1 MNQDRIKQMAE
12 QAAATHG
19 HTIKATPEIMETL
32 TAFAALV
39 AEDCAKMCETYQ
51 DANDGSV
58 MADEIRQSYELL
70 PANLEGPRNII
81 HVQPDGLDLGH
92 RISLARKKLESTVDQ
107 VSLCRLLGCEQI
119 SNIEVLGVGAKNKV
133 QQ

>member
-39 AEDCAKMCETYQ
+39 AEDCASFVEPDPEHRMRPHEYLGEREGVDLLDGVAEGIRARYGIDETKAAQ
-51 DANDGSV
+51 
-58 MADEIRQSYELL
+58 
-70 PANLEGPRNII
+70 
-81 HVQPDGLDLGH
+81 
-92 RISLARKKLESTVDQ
+92 
-107 VSLCRLLGCEQI
+107 
-119 SNIEVLGVGAKNKV
+119 
-133 QQ
+133 

>member
-39 AEDCAKMCETYQ
+39 AEDCA
-51 DANDGSV
+51 
-58 MADEIRQSYELL
+58 
-70 PANLEGPRNII
+70 
-81 HVQPDGLDLGH
+81 GLCDLGAG
-92 RISLARKKLESTVDQ
+92 IWWEGEGAMACEGVARDIRARYCFDSAK
-107 VSLCRLLGCEQI
+107 GEQ
-119 SNIEVLGVGAKNKV
+119 
-133 QQ
+133 